1 MNSTSILNG
10 YVTDMVAVEKHILEA
25 VERQLT
31 NDDTRKY
38 PVAVQALGDLKL
50 TLARHVD
57 ALEAFNDGT
66 PGGGILEKVK
76 EAATGA
82 LGVAAG
88 VYNQIRQTDAAS
100 RSVRDTYTALG
111 LATVSYE
118 MLFTTAL
125 ALKNQSLADLALR
138 HLEELAPHTID
149 LSKVV
154 CLVVVQEL
162 TDEDKT
168 LDPSVGDEAVRKTRE
183 AWRRASQSGGDG
195 ASGTLATP
203 STIGSSISGF

>member
-1 MNSTSILNG
+1 MNRTSILNG

-31 NDDTRKY
+31 NDETRQY
-38 PVAVQALGDLKL
+38 QVAWTALGDLKV
-50 TLARHVD
+50 TLARHVQ
-57 ALEAFNDGT
+57 ALEAYNETT
-66 PGGGILEKVK
+66 PGGGVLEKVK

-88 VYNQIRQTDAAS
+88 LYNQVRQTDAVS

-125 ALKNQSLADLALR
+125 ALKEQSLADVALR
-138 HLEELAPHTID
+138 HLEDLTPHAIEL
-149 LSKVV
+149 SRVV
-154 CLVVVQEL
+154 CLVVVEEL
-162 TDEDKT
+162 TNEDKT
-168 LDPSVGDEAVRKTRE
+168 LDPSVGPEAVRRTRE
-183 AWRRASQSGGDG
+183 AWQQARQSGGDG
-195 ASGTLATP
+195 ESVPLSTP
-203 STIGSSISGF
+203 AFDSPTRDF